1 MSLCFQLDFLRS
13 PALGRTAD
21 IMVAPDS
28 VDKARQVLD
37 DAGIES
43 HVSTL
48 DVQRYV
54 HVR

>member
-1 MSLCFQLDFLRS
+1 M
-13 PALGRTAD
+13 GRTAD

-28 VDKARQVLD
+28 ADKAKQVLD
-37 DAGIES
+37 DAGIEC

-54 HVR
+54 NL